1 MASRC
6 HLTRHLF
13 NKDLIH
19 ANLSSFGIF
28 SVTDATRLR
37 LINSMLT
44 QLENPDVDERVLIRR
59 AQTGCRESMEALV
72 RRYQLDLRQFLVR
85 RTGNRTIAD
94 DIAQEVMVT
103 AIQQLGQLQE
113 ASAFK
118 SWLWTMARNKTVDYL
133 RKLSRER
140 KNNQQMLEFMIM
152 RQAVSSEGHAE
163 FPESS
168 EIRVALRQCIAAL
181 PSRSQQLL
189 NAFYFDSQ
197 SAESIAVARSQKS
210 SSIRMALLR
219 IRQALAQCIRQRTGS
234 EL

>member
-1 MASRC
+1 
-6 HLTRHLF
+6 
-13 NKDLIH
+13 
-19 ANLSSFGIF
+19 
-28 SVTDATRLR
+28 
-37 LINSMLT
+37 MLT
-44 QLENPDVDERVLIRR
+44 QLENPEVDERVLIRR

-94 DIAQEVMVT
+94 DIAQEVLVT
-103 AIQQLGQLQE
+103 AVQQLDQLQE
-113 ASAFK
+113 ADAFK

-152 RQAVSSEGHAE
+152 RQAVVSEGRSE

-168 EIRVALRQCIAAL
+168 EVRVALRQCISAL
-181 PSRSQQLL
+181 PPRSQQLL

-197 SAESIAVARSQKS
+197 SAESIAAARSQKS

-219 IRQALAQCIRQRTGS
+219 IRQALAQCIRQRIGS